1 MSYPFR
7 SLRDW
12 LSFLEEKGDLA
23 QNREKIT
30 VDGDVVVLSQR
41 TASIEGPAL
50 LHSNIDGYPGWR
62 VFTDGLGVRRRQ
74 LWALNIETPKPS
86 EFIAQKIAKSKPVK
100 PEKVDSGPCKEIKLL
115 GDDVD
120 LTKLP
125 VTFTGEYETTPHLT
139 GGISF
144 VQDPDTGWT
153 NAGIRRFQ
161 VMGKNLLTDLILPY
175 QQEGVIYNKWKEK
188 KKPMPISIVVG
199 ADPIVYFA
207 CNMPA
212 PEQFD
217 EMDYWGIF
225 AGEPLRVVRCETND
239 IMVPATSEIVL
250 EGEVELEKRM
260 FEGPF
265 PEMPGYY
272 SGFRMCPVVKVN
284 AMTLRKDPV
293 YQDMPMGKPPSEGHG
308 LAAFVFEIEIF
319 RQLKELI
326 PAVVDVGIV
335 STQSLT
341 TAISISKRAKL
352 STPGLEKRVAM
363 AVKAIRAGMMIKN
376 VIIVDDDIDVHNVHE
391 VLWAFSVRFQPAKDI
406 TVLQDMPGVYLD
418 PSEPWVGY
426 GGKYSGH
433 TSVGVYICT
442 EKPAPFDEG
451 YKRGVALPAK
461 ESIERIGRNWPRYG
475 LR

>member
-30 VDGDVVVLSQR
+30 VDGDAVILARR

-62 VFTDGLGVRRRQ
+62 VCTDGLGSRRRQ
-74 LWALNIETPKPS
+74 LWALNIETSKPV
-86 EFIAQKIAKSKPVK
+86 EFMAQKIAKSKPVK

-139 GGISF
+139 AGISF

-153 NAGIRRFQ
+153 NAAIRRFQ
-161 VMGKNLLTDLILPY
+161 VMGKNLLTDLVLPY
-175 QQEGVIYNKWKEK
+175 QQEGLIFNRWKEK
-188 KKPMPISIVVG
+188 KKPMPISIVIG
-199 ADPIVYFA
+199 ADPTVYIA

-217 EMDYWGIF
+217 EMDYWGIL
-225 AGEPLRVVRCETND
+225 AGEPLKVVRCETNN
-239 IMVPATSEIVL
+239 IMVPATAEIVL
-250 EGEVELEKRM
+250 EGEVDLERRM

-265 PEMPGYY
+265 AEFPGYY
-272 SGFRMCPVVKVN
+272 SGFRMCPVVKIN
-284 AMTLRKDPV
+284 AMTLREDAI
-293 YQDMPMGKPPSEGHG
+293 YQDMFMGKPPSEGHN
-308 LAAFVFEIEIF
+308 LANFVYEIEIY
-319 RQLKELI
+319 RQLKELV

-341 TAISISKRAKL
+341 TAISISRRAKAN
-352 STPGLEKRVAM
+352 TPGLEKRVAM
-363 AVKAIRAGMMIKN
+363 AVKSIRAGQLIKN
-376 VIIVDDDIDVHNVHE
+376 MIIVDDDVDVHNVHE
-391 VLWAFSVRFQPAKDI
+391 VLWAYSVRFQPAKDI
-406 TVLQDMPGVYLD
+406 TILQDMPGAYLD

-433 TSVGVYICT
+433 TSVAINICT

-451 YKRGVALPAK
+451 YKRGVALPAA
-461 ESIERIGRNWPRYG
+461 ECIERVGENWSKYG